1 MVYEMFVD
9 EFMFQFACLWGK
21 TLNRYLIQI
30 KNLRKKRVRRME
42 IRLLSDDE

>member
-1 MVYEMFVD
+1 MGYEAFVD

-42 IRLLSDDE
+42 IRLLSGDE

>member
-1 MVYEMFVD
+1 MGYEAFVD

-42 IRLLSDDE
+42 IRLLGNDE